1 MAKRKAKKNAPR
13 VVKEKADEEIRNM
26 GIACVREYL
35 RHAEM
40 DFWEKNID
48 GSLFFTG
55 VYSTEESA
63 LSMFR
68 WVVGVDSDVV
78 GIVCCMSLRVPKP
91 RLDAVVA
98 FVNKVNAEH
107 TCAGSLAVDTDCGE
121 ITFRYDMPTA
131 ALKGDP
137 KSALDDFFTQ
147 AFGGAIGYS
156 DPILEVVMGATL
168 PPEECKDESAE
179 EAKGAE
185 KDVSKRGGTK
195 REPKGPMT
203 PTALTPDYSLDG
215 LDIQSE
221 VPLDQ
226 IVTAVSK
233 FRRTHRSSEA
243 VPRLSILLSG
253 PSGCGKSEFVKYLGK
268 RAGMEVV
275 VVTASNILRS
285 LVGETEQRIA
295 DVFREAAE
303 KKAILFLDEVDSL
316 LYDRKNAFYGWE
328 RVQTNELLQQMERF
342 TGVLVCAT
350 NLVEQLDSAVM
361 RRFTFKVRMGALGDD
376 GKVKF
381 FKRYFKS
388 DLTSDERMRLLAIS
402 DLTPGDFRNV
412 RERLYFL
419 GKKRVSGNARLLS
432 ALEVESA
439 VKKGSRAP
447 IGFVRG

>member
-1 MAKRKAKKNAPR
+1 MARMTKTKAKKKQALDAQ
-13 VVKEKADEEIRNM
+13 EKADEEIRDM

-78 GIVCCMSLRVPKP
+78 GIVCCISLRVPKP

-156 DPILEVVMGATL
+156 DPILEVVMDATL

-185 KDVSKRGGTK
+185 KDVSKRDGTK
-195 REPKGPMT
+195 REPMGPMT

-226 IVTAVSK
+226 IVAASEHTPE
-233 FRRTHRSSEA
+233 RT
-243 VPRLSILLSG
+243 
-253 PSGCGKSEFVKYLGK
+253 
-268 RAGMEVV
+268 
-275 VVTASNILRS
+275 
-285 LVGETEQRIA
+285 
-295 DVFREAAE
+295 
-303 KKAILFLDEVDSL
+303 
-316 LYDRKNAFYGWE
+316 
-328 RVQTNELLQQMERF
+328 
-342 TGVLVCAT
+342 
-350 NLVEQLDSAVM
+350 
-361 RRFTFKVRMGALGDD
+361 
-376 GKVKF
+376 
-381 FKRYFKS
+381 
-388 DLTSDERMRLLAIS
+388 ERMRQE
-402 DLTPGDFRNV
+402 RV
-412 RERLYFL
+412 REIPRQARGNGGRRRDGEQHTAFPRRRDRAADSR
-419 GKKRVSGNARLLS
+419 RVQGGRREESNPFPRRSGQSSLR
-432 ALEVESA
+432 
-439 VKKGSRAP
+439 P
-447 IGFVRG
+447 